1 MIVYK
6 ENKTVNEPK
15 KRTCVKCKSELGIE
29 SSDITKYEEVD
40 LSNERYFV
48 DGFVD
53 GFVCPV
59 CSTLQRL
66 N

>member
-1 MIVYK
+1 M
-6 ENKTVNEPK
+6 NQR

-40 LSNERYFV
+40 LRNERYFV

>member
-40 LSNERYFV
+40 LRNERYLY
-48 DGFVD
+48 FVD